1 MIDDDDGEKQSAVYI
16 AVRLISVERES
27 VCVQN
32 AKERFGSSLYFRAI
46 GQKSDESHYIFSL
59 SSSALSLARRKAHK
73 KRFETRA
80 NERVDLQKQNIFVV
94 VCCRLLSPSVV
105 SSSSFERARKRSTL
119 DTLKRVSRSVFLHR
133 RGFERSRS
141 ASRDHSRRV
150 IHPHQRRDAVHAES
164 IK

>member
-1 MIDDDDGEKQSAVYI
+1 MIDDDGEKQSAVYT

-27 VCVQN
+27 VLS

-59 SSSALSLARRKAHK
+59 SFRSFSREKKSAQNAL
-73 KRFETRA
+73 KR
-80 NERVDLQKQNIFVV
+80 ERTSELIYKSRTFV
-94 VCCRLLSPSVV
+94 VCCRLLLPSVV

>member
-1 MIDDDDGEKQSAVYI
+1 MIDDDGESI
-16 AVRLISVERES
+16 ISVERES
-27 VCVQN
+27 VCVQKSVL
-32 AKERFGSSLYFRAI
+32 AALCIFVRL

-59 SSSALSLARRKAHK
+59 SFRSFSREKKSAQNDL
-73 KRFETRA
+73 KR
-80 NERVDLQKQNIFVV
+80 ERTSELIYKSRTLFVV
-94 VCCRLLSPSVV
+94 VCCRLLLPSVV

-141 ASRDHSRRV
+141 ASRDHSRGV

>member
-1 MIDDDDGEKQSAVYI
+1 MIDDDGEKQSAVYI
-16 AVRLISVERES
+16 AVFVSSVERES
-27 VCVQN
+27 VLS

-59 SSSALSLARRKAHK
+59 SFRSFSREKKSAQNAL
-73 KRFETRA
+73 KR
-80 NERVDLQKQNIFVV
+80 ERTSELIYKSRTFV

>member
-1 MIDDDDGEKQSAVYI
+1 MIDDDDGEKQSAVFI
-16 AVRLISVERES
+16 AVRLISVERER
-27 VCVQN
+27 VCVQ
-32 AKERFGSSLYFRAI
+32 
-46 GQKSDESHYIFSL
+46 KSVLAALCIFVRLDRVPDESHYIFSL
-59 SSSALSLARRKAHK
+59 SFRSFSREKKSAQNALK
-73 KRFETRA
+73 RA

>member
-1 MIDDDDGEKQSAVYI
+1 M
-16 AVRLISVERES
+16 RLISVERES
-27 VCVQN
+27 VLS
-32 AKERFGSSLYFRAI
+32 AKERFGSALYFRAI

-59 SSSALSLARRKAHK
+59 SSFRSFSREKKSAQNAL
-73 KRFETRA
+73 KR
-80 NERVDLQKQNIFVV
+80 ERTSELIYKSRTLFV
-94 VCCRLLSPSVV
+94 VCCRLLLPSVV

-119 DTLKRVSRSVFLHR
+119 DTLKRASRSVFLHR

>member
-1 MIDDDDGEKQSAVYI
+1 MIDDDGEKQSAVYI
-16 AVRLISVERES
+16 AVFVSSVERES
-27 VCVQN
+27 VLS

-46 GQKSDESHYIFSL
+46 GQKSDESHFFPSSLIVRSFSREKK
-59 SSSALSLARRKAHK
+59 SAQNAL
-73 KRFETRA
+73 KR
-80 NERVDLQKQNIFVV
+80 ERTSELIYKSRTFV

-141 ASRDHSRRV
+141 ASRDHSRGV

>member
-1 MIDDDDGEKQSAVYI
+1 M
-16 AVRLISVERES
+16 RLISVERES
-27 VCVQN
+27 VLS

-59 SSSALSLARRKAHK
+59 SSFRSFSREKKSAQNAL
-73 KRFETRA
+73 KR
-80 NERVDLQKQNIFVV
+80 ERTSELIYKSRTLFV
-94 VCCRLLSPSVV
+94 VCCRLLLPSVV